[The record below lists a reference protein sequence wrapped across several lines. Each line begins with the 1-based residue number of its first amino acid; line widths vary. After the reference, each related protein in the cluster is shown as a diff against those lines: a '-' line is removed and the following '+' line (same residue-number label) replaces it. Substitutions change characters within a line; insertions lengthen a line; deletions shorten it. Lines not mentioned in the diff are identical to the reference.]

1 MGAWIKKHYHWI
13 IAIVVLLEMS
23 VYVGFLNNLTS
34 LHLVPVT
41 EELNIS
47 RGSFSL
53 AISVKH
59 LVGFFTTMVSGVLFL
74 KFGYRR
80 LVLGGLFLGTVAY
93 GLLAMSSSVTML
105 AVGTLVLGL
114 LDFACSSTG
123 ATKIV
128 GTWFY
133 QYRGTVLGL
142 VSAATGIGGSIFC
155 IVLNRI
161 IENYGWRASFGFCS
175 VAVLLMGIIMLFVI
189 RNRPSDMGLMPYGLG
204 HQPKKKPRN
213 SVFRPH
219 WLGLTFGEML
229 RRPSFYLMLLGTFL
243 SCFCMY
249 MAFNVVAP
257 HLTDRG
263 LSSAEAA
270 TMQSMLLLA
279 MAVAKFLTGALCDWL
294 GPRAVTMSCLAASA
308 VALWLLANVSDSG
321 SAIVAMLVF
330 AWALPAT
337 TITVPLLTTSLFGY
351 QSSDRAIG
359 VFLAMVTLSSMGA
372 TPLSNAL
379 FDILGSYSPVFR
391 VCAAAT
397 LGIMVLFAVLYI
409 LAERD
414 KKKFHVNETMEETA

>member
-1 MGAWIKKHYHWI
+1 MGSWIKKHYHWI

-34 LHLVPVT
+34 LHIVPVT
-41 EELNIS
+41 EELQIS

-74 KFGYRR
+74 KFGYRK
-80 LVLGGLFLGTVAY
+80 LVLWGMALGSIAY
-93 GLLAMSSSVTML
+93 VLLAVSQSVALL
-105 AVGTLVLGL
+105 AAGTFIMGL
-114 LDFACSSTG
+114 LDFVCSSTG

-128 GTWFY
+128 GTWFFK
-133 QYRGTVLGL
+133 YRGTVLGL
-142 VSAATGIGGSIFC
+142 VSAATGIGGSVFC
-155 IVLNRI
+155 IILNKI
-161 IENYGWRASFGFCS
+161 IEQYGWRASYGFCA
-175 VAVLLMGIIMLFVI
+175 VMVLLMGVVLFFTI
-189 RNRPSDMGLMPYGLG
+189 RNRPSDVGLMPYGLG
-204 HQPKKKPRN
+204 HSPKKKPRN

-219 WLGLTFGEML
+219 WLGLSFNEML
-229 RRPSFYLMLLGTFL
+229 RRPSFYLMILGTFL

-249 MAFNVVAP
+249 MAFNVVVP

-263 LSSAEAA
+263 LTTTEAA
-270 TMQSMLLLA
+270 AMQSLLLLA
-279 MAVAKFLTGALCDWL
+279 MAAAKFLTGALSDL
-294 GPRAVTMSCLAASA
+294 IGPRAVTMSCLAAS
-308 VALWLLANVSDSG
+308 VAGLWLLADVSDTG
-321 SAIVAMLVF
+321 SAIIAMLLF

-359 VFLAMVTLSSMGA
+359 VFLAMVTLSSMA
-372 TPLSNAL
+372 STPLTNIL

-391 VCAAAT
+391 VCAVAT
-397 LGIMVLFAVLYI
+397 IGIIGLFAVLYI

-414 KKKFHVNETMEETA
+414 KKKFHVGEIMEETE

>member
-1 MGAWIKKHYHWI
+1 MGAWVKKHYHWV

-53 AISVKH
+53 AISMKH

-74 KFGYRR
+74 KFGYRK
-80 LVLGGLFLGTVAY
+80 LVLGGLFLGSIAY
-93 GLLAMSSSVTML
+93 TLLAFSQSAAML
-105 AVGTLVLGL
+105 ATGTLVMGL

-128 GTWFY
+128 GSWFY
-133 QYRGTVLGL
+133 KYRGTVLGL
-142 VSAATGIGGSIFC
+142 VSASTGIGGSIFC
-155 IVLNRI
+155 IFLNKI
-161 IENYGWRASFGFCS
+161 ISLYGWRASYGFC
-175 VAVLLMGIIMLFVI
+175 AVLVLVMGIVMLFVI
-189 RNRPSDMGLMPYGLG
+189 RNRPADMGLMPYGLG
-204 HQPKKKPRN
+204 HVPKKKPRN
-213 SVFRPH
+213 SVLRPH

-229 RRPSFYLMLLGTFL
+229 RRPSFYLMLLGTFF

-249 MAFNVVAP
+249 MAFNVVVP

-263 LSSAEAA
+263 LSSADAA
-270 TMQSMLLLA
+270 AMQSMLLLA
-279 MAVAKFLTGALCDWL
+279 MAGAKFLSGLLSDWI
-294 GPRAVTMSCLAASA
+294 GPRAVTMTCLAASA
-308 VALWLLANVSDSG
+308 GALWLLADVSDTG
-321 SAIVAMLVF
+321 SAIVAMLFF

-372 TPLSNAL
+372 TPLANAL

-397 LGIMVLFAVLYI
+397 LGIMVMFALLYV

-414 KKKFHVNETMEETA
+414 NHKFHVGESMEETA

>member
-34 LHLVPVT
+34 LHIVPVT
-41 EELNIS
+41 EELEIS

-53 AISVKH
+53 AISMKH

-74 KFGYRR
+74 KFGYRK
-80 LVLGGLFLGTVAY
+80 LLLGGLFLGSIAY
-93 GLLAMSSSVTML
+93 TILAFSQSAAMV
-105 AVGTLVLGL
+105 AVGTFVMGL

-128 GTWFY
+128 GSWFY
-133 QYRGTVLGL
+133 KYRGTVLGF

-155 IVLNRI
+155 IVLNKV
-161 IENYGWRASFGFCS
+161 IELHGWRASYGLC
-175 VAVLLMGIIMLFVI
+175 AVLVLVMGIIMFFVI
-189 RNRPSDMGLMPYGLG
+189 RNRPSDMNLVPYGLG
-204 HQPKKKPRN
+204 HIPKKKPRN
-213 SVFRPH
+213 SIQRPH

-229 RRPSFYLMLLGTFL
+229 RRPSFYLMIAGTFL
-243 SCFCMY
+243 SCCCMY
-249 MAFNVVAP
+249 MAFNVVVP

-263 LSSAEAA
+263 LSSTDAA
-270 TMQSMLLLA
+270 AMQSVLLLA
-279 MAVAKFLTGALCDWL
+279 MAAAKFLTGTLSDWI
-294 GPRAVTMSCLAASA
+294 GARAVTMTCLVASA
-308 VALWLLANVSDSG
+308 TGLWLLADVTDTG
-321 SAIVAMLVF
+321 SALVAMLFF

-359 VFLAMVTLSSMGA
+359 VFLAMVTLSSMVS
-372 TPLSNAL
+372 TPLTNVF

-397 LGIMVLFAVLYI
+397 VGIILLFAVLYI

-414 KKKFHVNETMEETA
+414 KHKFHAGETMEETV